1 MVFAMFVSLV
11 SFFLRVRQIL
21 YFNDLRLICL
31 SECQF
36 YKKLTVHTV
45 IGKKIC

>member
-1 MVFAMFVSLV
+1 MMFATFVSLF
-11 SFFLRVRQIL
+11 SFFLSQTNIIL
-21 YFNDLRLICL
+21 NDLKLICL

-45 IGKKIC
+45 MGKKIC